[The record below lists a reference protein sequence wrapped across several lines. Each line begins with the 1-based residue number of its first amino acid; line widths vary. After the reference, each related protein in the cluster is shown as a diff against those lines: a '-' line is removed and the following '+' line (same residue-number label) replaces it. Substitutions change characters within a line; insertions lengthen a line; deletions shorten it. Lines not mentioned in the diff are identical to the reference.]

1 MKSPSRGK
9 NQKITIAL
17 VLLTILTTAL
27 FVVPSSFAQGT
38 TTTNN
43 KPNFFQGLI
52 TFIEQKFGL
61 NKDQVTAAVND
72 YKNQVNEIKAT
83 ITPRP
88 TLTPD
93 QIQAQEKTRL
103 DKLVTAGK
111 ITSDQETAILNEL
124 AALRTKYNLSGLTGA
139 QRKTQTQAMQA
150 ELKTWA
156 TSQNINLAL
165 IPMFGGMGGPRG
177 EMGGRGG
184 FRGQWGP
191 KPTVTP
197 TP

>member
-1 MKSPSRGK
+1 MKK
-9 NQKITIAL
+9 QKIAL
-17 VLLTILTTAL
+17 SLLIITVLTTTL
-27 FVVPSSFAQGT
+27 FVVPSALAQST

-72 YKNQVNEIKAT
+72 YKNQVKAT

-111 ITSDQETAILNEL
+111 ITGDQETAILNEL
-124 AALRTKYNLSGLTGA
+124 ATLRTKYNLSGLTGT
-139 QRKTQTQAMQA
+139 QRKTQMQAMQT

-156 TSQNINLAL
+156 TANNINLAYV
-165 IPMFGGMGGPRG
+165 MGFGGMGGPREG
-177 EMGGRGG
+177 MGGGKG
-184 FRGQWGP
+184 SFRGQWGP
-191 KPTVTP
+191 KPTTTP